1 MWLMNQTFY
10 EFFAGGGMARLGLGP
25 DWNCLLANDIDH
37 KKAAVYR
44 ANFGDTQIKCKDIYN
59 LTSSDLPHSAN
70 LAWASFP
77 CQDLS
82 LAGNRNGLAGDR
94 SGTFW
99 GFWNVIHKL
108 KVECRPPQILVLE
121 NVCGTLTSNE
131 GRDFVEIALAITSLG
146 YVFGALVIDAVHF
159 VAQSRPRLFIVCVN
173 ERAEFPSSLVSAD
186 SSEVWHPL
194 AVQDAVKRLPAHLAV
209 KWKWWKLP
217 PPRPRTATLDD
228 VIEEDVPAN
237 TWNAEGKT
245 KRLLG
250 MMSKVNIEKVW
261 VAQNANRRMI
271 GTIYK
276 RTRIEN
282 GERVQRAEVRFDGI
296 AGCLRTPGGGSSR
309 QTIMVVIGE
318 SIRTRLLSIR
328 EAARLMGVPDSYSI
342 PLNYNDGYHVFGDGL
357 AVPAVAFL
365 RENLLEPIAK
375 FAARGHAVHIAAE

>member
-1 MWLMNQTFY
+1 MNQTFY

-25 DWNCLLANDIDH
+25 DWKCLMANDIDH
-37 KKAAVYR
+37 KKAAIYR
-44 ANFGDTQIKCKDIYN
+44 ANFGNKQIKCKDIYS

-99 GFWNVIHKL
+99 GFWKVIHKL
-108 KVECRPPQILVLE
+108 KVEGRPPQILVLE

-131 GRDFVEIALAITSLG
+131 GRDFVEIARAISSLG

-159 VAQSRPRLFIVCVN
+159 LAQSRPRLFIVCVD
-173 ERAEFPSSLVSAD
+173 ERAKLPASLVSVDAGKT
-186 SSEVWHPL
+186 WHPS
-194 AVQDAVKRLPAHLAV
+194 AVQDVVRRLPAHLAV

-217 PPRPRTATLDD
+217 PPKPRAATIDD
-228 VIEEDVPAN
+228 VIEDDASVN
-237 TWNAEGKT
+237 TWNADGKT
-245 KRLLG
+245 KRLLS
-250 MMSKVNIEKVW
+250 MMSTVNVEKVRA
-261 VAQNANRRMI
+261 AQSAKRRII
-271 GTIYK
+271 GTIYR

-309 QTIMVVIGE
+309 QTIMVVSGE

-342 PLNYNDGYHVFGDGL
+342 PSNYNDGYHVFGDGL
-357 AVPAVAFL
+357 AVPAVAYL

-375 FAARGHAVHIAAE
+375 LVVHGGAFHIAAE